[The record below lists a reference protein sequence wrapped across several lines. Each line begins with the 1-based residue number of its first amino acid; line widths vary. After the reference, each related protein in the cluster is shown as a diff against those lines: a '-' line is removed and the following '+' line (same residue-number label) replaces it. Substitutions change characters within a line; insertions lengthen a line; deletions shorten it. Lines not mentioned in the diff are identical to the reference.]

1 MQVRPEDVPIDRAFA
16 SVLAVVAEPGDNAAE
31 RLNAVAQK
39 GPPSVVLEADDSRSV
54 PFDDDVPDEALRL
67 GAGVDRVQI
76 QDLGAGELLT
86 FGGPVETAHE
96 LIAPADGQHGDVPLD
111 GLPERFGLD
120 LYQVLCDQAL
130 LPVLCAAHE
139 DEIVILGLERIAELE
154 AIDLKGDASSLTA
167 ALETK
172 DVAAVAVDVHELRK
186 QVSQA
191 ERESLHS
198 ASEKAPRPAH
208 RASRSRTSSIAV
220 YVGITESVL
229 PSGV

>member
-16 SVLAVVAEPGDNAAE
+16 SVLAVVAE
-31 RLNAVAQK
+31 
-39 GPPSVVLEADDSRSV
+39 
-54 PFDDDVPDEALRL
+54 
-67 GAGVDRVQI
+67 
-76 QDLGAGELLT
+76 
-86 FGGPVETAHE
+86 
-96 LIAPADGQHGDVPLD
+96 HGDVPLD

-172 DVAAVAVDVHELRK
+172 DVAAVAIDVHELRK
-186 QVSQA
+186 Q
-191 ERESLHS
+191 
-198 ASEKAPRPAH
+198 
-208 RASRSRTSSIAV
+208 
-220 YVGITESVL
+220 
-229 PSGV
+229 